1 MASAAEVLHGPPPV
15 ANPGLIV
22 AAHSSASH
30 EQGNTAA
37 NSAGAAALDRPRR
50 YWPAIEWLPVQISI
64 SLPIPRFRVR
74 DLLALD
80 PGQIISTDWPN
91 GDDLPLSVDQV
102 QLAWVE
108 MESVEQEM
116 AVRITRLL

>member
-1 MASAAEVLHGPPPV
+1 MASAAGVLEQAPAPV
-15 ANPGLIV
+15 AKSGLMV

-30 EQGNTAA
+30 DHENPAA
-37 NSAGAAALDRPRR
+37 TPQTDALAGRNR

-74 DLLALD
+74 DLLVLD
-80 PGQIISTDWPN
+80 PGQIIATDWPN

>member
-1 MASAAEVLHGPPPV
+1 MASVADVLEQVTAAGTKS
-15 ANPGLIV
+15 GLMV

-30 EQGNTAA
+30 DHE
-37 NSAGAAALDRPRR
+37 NSVATQQASALESRKR

-74 DLLALD
+74 DLLVLD
-80 PGQIISTDWPN
+80 PGQISATDWPN

>member
-1 MASAAEVLHGPPPV
+1 MASAAEVLQEVPTAV
-15 ANPGLIV
+15 VNSGLMV
-22 AAHSSASH
+22 AAHSGVPVDHDKASA
-30 EQGNTAA
+30 ERRQ
-37 NSAGAAALDRPRR
+37 R

-74 DLLALD
+74 DLLSLD
-80 PGQIISTDWPN
+80 PGQVIVTDWPN
-91 GDDLPLSVDQV
+91 GDDLPLSIDQV

>member
-1 MASAAEVLHGPPPV
+1 MTTMTEALQQAPAAVRS
-15 ANPGLIV
+15 GLIV
-22 AAHSSASH
+22 THSNAARDP
-30 EQGNTAA
+30 QTA
-37 NSAGAAALDRPRR
+37 AAALSSEALERRSR

-74 DLLALD
+74 DLLSLD
-80 PGQIISTDWPN
+80 PGQIIATDWPN

-102 QLAWVE
+102 QLAWIE

>member
-1 MASAAEVLHGPPPV
+1 MEALQEMSSSIDDPIA
-15 ANPGLIV
+15 ANPSQPDSFGKL
-22 AAHSSASH
+22 
-30 EQGNTAA
+30 QKPPLTAA
-37 NSAGAAALDRPRR
+37 IPQRKS
-50 YWPAIEWLPVQISI
+50 WSAIEWLPIQLSV

-80 PGQIISTDWPN
+80 SGQTIATEWPN
-91 GDDLPLSVDQV
+91 GDDLPLSIEDV

-108 MESVEQEM
+108 METADQAM

>member
-1 MASAAEVLHGPPPV
+1 MASAAEVLDRPSAAPNSGM
-15 ANPGLIV
+15 IV
-22 AAHSSASH
+22 AAHPNAAHEPENAHTGSA
-30 EQGNTAA
+30 EQ
-37 NSAGAAALDRPRR
+37 AGLGRR
-50 YWPAIEWLPVQISI
+50 RRDWPAIEWLPVEISI
-64 SLPIPRFRVR
+64 SLPITGFRVR

-80 PGQIISTDWPN
+80 PGQIVATDWPN

-108 MESVEQEM
+108 MESVEHEM